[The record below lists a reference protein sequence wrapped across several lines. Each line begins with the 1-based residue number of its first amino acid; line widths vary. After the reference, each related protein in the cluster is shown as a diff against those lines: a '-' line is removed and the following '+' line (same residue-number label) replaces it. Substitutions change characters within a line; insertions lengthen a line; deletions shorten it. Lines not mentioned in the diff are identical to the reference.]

1 MSNVYNLFY
10 FYFENF
16 IENNIREKSHND
28 KNSNLHSVLTSL
40 NIGCFMVHLQQ
51 VRGARCTYFRR
62 ASSQSNG
69 LRVKLKSNFTPDV

>member
-1 MSNVYNLFY
+1 MYIICFISILK
-10 FYFENF
+10 NF

-28 KNSNLHSVLTSL
+28 KKSNLHSIFTSL

-51 VRGARCTYFRR
+51 VRGAKCTYFRR

-69 LRVKLKSNFTPDV
+69 LS